1 VPSPEFTQV
10 GHAGFF
16 TVVGMGL
23 LKLAE
28 YVLRRGDR
36 KHREVLD
43 DIDTSFH
50 AGAIIRDEL
59 RKENESL
66 RNRRASQEVVIQR
79 LEANLATAQKTISE
93 EQNMRQDLEAELRLW
108 RRQADTQPVSPKFPP
123 KDP

>member
-1 VPSPEFTQV
+1 
-10 GHAGFF
+10 
-16 TVVGMGL
+16 MGL

-79 LEANLATAQKTISE
+79 LEANLTTAQKTIAE
-93 EQNMRQDLEAELRLW
+93 EQNRRQDLEAELRLW
-108 RRQADTQPVSPKFPP
+108 RRREDTQPITPTFPP
-123 KDP
+123 KDA